1 VSNNEFIKVDDLF
14 KGKPDREERIPPG
27 AWGNMQHLLESA
39 GTTGGGLAGGSL
51 NRYVALALLTLGIG
65 TTAVTWQYNQSRPVL
80 FSETSTEQ
88 GSPASGTGHAS
99 SATGDNK
106 SVSPEGTATS
116 ASTAATSSDAARSN
130 AAVAVAADLAP
141 VTGNRNNRS
150 NTRTS
155 NNNPEHNTPQSGNH
169 TVAGI
174 AGNASVQHSN
184 ATAQPAKGHSSR
196 KQRNQAAAQQQQA
209 LTVNDQITQ
218 NLAGLPQQTTAGQAD
233 FNTTAAEK
241 AMAAIDKNLYTPK
254 LAADTQYAAVVP
266 GSTQKFVLTQQN
278 EWYKEQ
284 SKTVNEIQAVRHL
297 IKDDKGQ
304 KVTGVVMDTVKNVRV
319 TRKFLAPLNPQDK
332 MELLAITSRNTG
344 IFVKARAASI
354 LAPSLSSNNTVSVA
368 ESNVSVAP
376 LSEYKVASTTAQ
388 KGSFAKHFYDV
399 LSNYLSMEKP
409 YYFSAAIGMNST
421 LSTYMPTG
429 YHFSIG
435 GYYELKERLTIG
447 AELKYSHQGLLPQ
460 NILESFKSY
469 ENQTSTVVNGQ
480 TMYSATEYN
489 KQNSYQLDNIT
500 SFEIPVTLRY
510 QLSKFSVFGGL
521 QATYFSPVKYTSILN
536 KDMESAKTVLSE
548 TALVSGSGK
557 INQQDFRS
565 RMGLGYTAG
574 IVYDLSKNIS
584 LDMRISHTLWTNV
597 NKTSQLSTQLYQYP
611 NVQFSL
617 FYFLGKKDKVIYMMS
632 DRK

>member
-1 VSNNEFIKVDDLF
+1 MSNNEFIKVDDLF

-65 TTAVTWQYNQSRPVL
+65 TTAVTWQYNQRRPVL

-88 GSPASGTGHAS
+88 GSPVSGTGNVSSVTGENNAIAQNGTTS
-99 SATGDNK
+99 SA
-106 SVSPEGTATS
+106 SV
-116 ASTAATSSDAARSN
+116 AATLSDATRSN
-130 AAVAVAADLAP
+130 DAVTASADRTAI
-141 VTGNRNNRS
+141 TGNHANRS
-150 NTRTS
+150 QNRTEHI
-155 NNNPEHNTPQSGNH
+155 PEHNSSTPGH
-169 TVAGI
+169 TTVAGV
-174 AGNASVQHSN
+174 AGNASEQDKN
-184 ATAQPAKGHSSR
+184 TIAQPAKGNGSR
-196 KQRNQAAAQQQQA
+196 KQRRQAAAQQQQA
-209 LTVNDQITQ
+209 LAVNNQITQ
-218 NLAGLPQQTTAGQAD
+218 SLAGIPQQSGAEQAD
-233 FNTTAAEK
+233 FNNTAAEK
-241 AMAAIDKNLYTPK
+241 AIAAIDKNRYAPK
-254 LAADTQYAAVVP
+254 QAADTQYAAVVP

-284 SKTVNEIQAVRHL
+284 SKTVNEIHAVRHL

-332 MELLAITSRNTG
+332 MELLAITSKNTG
-344 IFVKARAASI
+344 IFAKARATSI
-354 LAPSLSSNNTVSVA
+354 LAPGFSSNNNVAVA
-368 ESNVSVAP
+368 ESNVSVVP
-376 LSEYKVASTTAQ
+376 LSEYKVASTKAQ

-435 GYYELKERLTIG
+435 GYYELKERLTLG

-460 NILESFKSY
+460 HILESYKSY
-469 ENQTSTVVNGQ
+469 EDQTTTVVNGQ

-489 KQNSYQLDNIT
+489 KQNSYQLDNIN
-500 SFEIPVTLRY
+500 SFELPVTLRY
-510 QLSKFSVFGGL
+510 QLSKFSIFGGV
-521 QATYFSPVKYTSILN
+521 QATYLAPVKYTSILN

-548 TALVSGSGK
+548 TALVSGGGK
-557 INQQDFRS
+557 INAQDFRS

-597 NKTSQLSTQLYQYP
+597 RQTSQLSTQLYQYP

-617 FYFLGKKDKVIYMMS
+617 FYFLGKKDKVIYMMN

>member
-80 FSETSTEQ
+80 FSETSTDQ
-88 GSPASGTGHAS
+88 GSPASGTGNASSVTGDHNSVSQNGTAS
-99 SATGDNK
+99 SA
-106 SVSPEGTATS
+106 SV
-116 ASTAATSSDAARSN
+116 AATSSDAAQVN
-130 AAVAVAADLAP
+130 AAASADHAA
-141 VTGNRNNRS
+141 VTGNRSNRS
-150 NTRTS
+150 NTSANHS
-155 NNNPEHNTPQSGNH
+155 NAEHNPPQSGNH
-169 TVAGI
+169 SVAGI
-174 AGNASVQHSN
+174 AGTASVQHSN
-184 ATAQPAKGHSSR
+184 ATAQPAKGHGSR

-209 LTVNDQITQ
+209 LAVNDQITQ
-218 NLAGLPQQTTAGQAD
+218 NLAGLPQQAAAGQTD

-241 AMAAIDKNLYTPK
+241 AMATIDKSLYTPK
-254 LAADTQYAAVVP
+254 QAADTQYAAIVP

-284 SKTVNEIQAVRHL
+284 SKTVNEIHAVRHL

-304 KVTGVVMDTVKNVRV
+304 KVTSVVMDTVKNVRV

-354 LAPSLSSNNTVSVA
+354 LAPGLSSNNTVSVA

-435 GYYELKERLTIG
+435 GYYELKERLTLG

-489 KQNSYQLDNIT
+489 KQNSYQLDNIN
-500 SFEIPVTLRY
+500 SFELPVTLRY

-536 KDMESAKTVLSE
+536 KDMEAAKTVLSE

-584 LDMRISHTLWTNV
+584 LDMRISHNLWTNV
-597 NKTSQLSTQLYQYP
+597 SKTSQLSTQLYQYP